1 MHPSLPEEIK
11 PYIDELAPVTV
22 IPSEETPV
30 PDQEPET
37 PEAEELPVREA
48 DETPVLEDNS
58 PANDIPDTTLEVVA
72 VENIEDVEEMPAL
85 ITEEVT
91 DEPEIEV
98 VQENPTPDTDDREE
112 KDIEELPEFEMTNN
126 PLDSDDKPEYNPIW
140 ASYCSEPEEAPE
152 AVEDNTPPT
161 QDSAEP
167 EGELEKEQTDL
178 YHEVGEDAG
187 EDNKEWQAGSMETRE
202 SSDRRPSRTM
212 YEELEEKSRILDE
225 SLQRRKKVE
234 EPAPKDIKQCLTV
247 SKKIILFGAV
257 IPGQIKEQRLL
268 IENFSTELL
277 TLRVRVDCCNQEFDE
292 LDEYVLSI
300 RKPPQ
305 YDYND
310 TYFVMMNEK
319 DYITFH
325 VAIKVPKLKQA
336 CEILG
341 KITITAQGL
350 AGKYEVYL
358 SSDAKIPLIYCPK
371 MLMVHEIGMEVVPF
385 T

>member
-1 MHPSLPEEIK
+1 MEK
-11 PYIDELAPVTV
+11 PDPV
-22 IPSEETPV
+22 PSEIDPIPAEPTRSDPPPAEPTQDPTPSAEDPPNLSPEDPPATDTPSAENENPESTPETLPIETPDV
-30 PDQEPET
+30 P
-37 PEAEELPVREA
+37 
-48 DETPVLEDNS
+48 
-58 PANDIPDTTLEVVA
+58 
-72 VENIEDVEEMPAL
+72 EEMPTL
-85 ITEEVT
+85 T
-91 DEPEIEV
+91 P
-98 VQENPTPDTDDREE
+98 PTPQPDSDSTPVVSDPINVDDGAKEN
-112 KDIEELPEFEMTNN
+112 DIEEIGKFEMTNN
-126 PLDSDDKPEYNPIW
+126 PLDPENKKGYYMDMEISDSENPEV
-140 ASYCSEPEEAPE
+140 EESGKVANE
-152 AVEDNTPPT
+152 TVVTLDT
-161 QDSAEP
+161 
-167 EGELEKEQTDL
+167 EGDLEKEQVDL
-178 YHEVGEDAG
+178 YYQETDGEKGTEVEAASRDP
-187 EDNKEWQAGSMETRE
+187 N
-202 SSDRRPSRTM
+202 DRRPSRTM

-350 AGKYEVYL
+350 LGKYEVYL

>member
-1 MHPSLPEEIK
+1 MEKPTLTPDEIDPYDKEPAPE
-11 PYIDELAPVTV
+11 DETPVTDTQ
-22 IPSEETPV
+22 EETP
-30 PDQEPET
+30 EP
-37 PEAEELPVREA
+37 EELPVREA
-48 DETPVLEDNS
+48 DETPVQEDNS
-58 PANDIPDTTLEVVA
+58 TGNQEPESKPEVELEMVVGDDL
-72 VENIEDVEEMPAL
+72 EQTEEMPAL
-85 ITEEVT
+85 ISDDAPEEPDIEIVQ
-91 DEPEIEV
+91 DE
-98 VQENPTPDTDDREE
+98 PTPDTDEATPDSDDTKEN
-112 KDIEELPEFEMTNN
+112 DIDELGKFEMTNN
-126 PLDSDDKPEYNPIW
+126 PLDPDNKKGYYMDMVLDD
-140 ASYCSEPEEAPE
+140 SEDATKVV
-152 AVEDNTPPT
+152 ADSGPT
-161 QDSAEP
+161 QDS
-167 EGELEKEQTDL
+167 EGDLEKEQVDL
-178 YHEVGEDAG
+178 YYRDGEDG
-187 EDNKEWQAGSMETRE
+187 VDQGKEEQANRDGDE
-202 SSDRRPSRTM
+202 RRPSRTM

-350 AGKYEVYL
+350 LGKYEVYL